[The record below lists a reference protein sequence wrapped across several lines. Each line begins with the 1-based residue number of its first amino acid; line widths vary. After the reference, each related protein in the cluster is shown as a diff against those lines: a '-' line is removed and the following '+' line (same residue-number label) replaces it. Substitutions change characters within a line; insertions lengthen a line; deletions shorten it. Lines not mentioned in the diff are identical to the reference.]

1 MYICSWK
8 TFSIMSN
15 SRTINIKNPSRKL
28 EEHIR
33 KIGVQKYLWIEKL
46 CSDETEPTKT
56 IYVWWQRFIHCARR
70 VATSISQ
77 KKNMTVQEYRSR
89 MFSAMF
95 KRYLSQHQELDM
107 CDDEIR
113 IDGVAEPFFFH
124 VIYHKGHQSYAE
136 MIAEGHIKDFGK
148 PEEE

>member
-1 MYICSWK
+1 MRKSMYICSRK

-56 IYVWWQRFIHCARR
+56 IYV
-70 VATSISQ
+70 
-77 KKNMTVQEYRSR
+77 
-89 MFSAMF
+89 
-95 KRYLSQHQELDM
+95 
-107 CDDEIR
+107 
-113 IDGVAEPFFFH
+113 
-124 VIYHKGHQSYAE
+124 
-136 MIAEGHIKDFGK
+136 
-148 PEEE
+148 